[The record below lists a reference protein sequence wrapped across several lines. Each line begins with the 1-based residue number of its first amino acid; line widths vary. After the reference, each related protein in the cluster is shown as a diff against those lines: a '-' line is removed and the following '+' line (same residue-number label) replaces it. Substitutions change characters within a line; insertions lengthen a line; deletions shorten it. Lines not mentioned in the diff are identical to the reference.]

1 MKTSPISKAIKFALT
16 IGAASI
22 LPGHAFAEQTND
34 IEIKETERI
43 EVSGSRIKRIGELAP
58 TPVTVITGVDL
69 VNAGITNVADLLQ
82 KLPSS
87 AAGSTTTNTT
97 NTIFGAGINT
107 TDLRGLGSERTLV
120 LVNGRRFVSAS
131 PTDSSVNLNTIP
143 SSIIERIE
151 VVHGGASA
159 VYGSDAV
166 AGVVNIILKESHDG
180 VSVDL
185 SRSQTQ
191 QGRGD
196 KNFLNLTYGGEWGN
210 TSLIANFSYS
220 EIGQLR
226 SLDRDFIRN
235 PVTAMRNPKDTGEG
249 DGIPAYVQH
258 DQHTILAFWDKKG
271 DVFLPHG
278 HFTFGPNGELVPF
291 NNGDGP
297 LPAPNDW
304 YYNTGDAD
312 GYNFLEEGYL
322 ATPLERYNFFSNV
335 NHKINESHSMSFE
348 VAFAKDKSYAE
359 SGAVYLTA
367 PIRVDNAFWHQ
378 DAKDL
383 FAYWGYPGDTIFPVY
398 KLGRDF
404 GNRKFEDDRDTLN
417 TTLAFEGV
425 IFGDYDYSLY
435 LQRGENT
442 TETRWHGELI
452 ESRLAEA
459 IDAVEINGEIVC
471 ANRDESG
478 ALLGALEGCSPL
490 NLMGLGAA
498 SQEALDY
505 VGSTETLD
513 MKKIQTVIGGTLSGY
528 AYELPAGDVLFALS
542 GEYRKEEA
550 ESNPSYAISNDL
562 TFNNFV
568 KSWQGEFSVKE
579 VGLEVSV
586 PLLADQFLAK
596 ELTVD
601 LAARYMDYSTVG
613 DNTAWKAG
621 FSWSVTDEIRF
632 RGTKSKSVRAPSV
645 SDLFDAGIQSFTP
658 YSDPCDYYNILLD
671 NPDVVDNVKANCK
684 QIGADFDQA
693 WQPSESW
700 RSVTPPS
707 VNGGNPNLQEE
718 TSDDTLFGVIY
729 TPTENITFIAD
740 YWKFKIDNAVNYLGQ
755 QRVVNEC
762 YEAPSL
768 NNPSCDLVTR
778 DPETL
783 DITNVVDA
791 PYNIAVW
798 EMEGIDIESVYNLE
812 TTFGQFDFRLLA
824 TYLKHREFIADVFEE
839 DYNFQPLVGEQE
851 SPRWK
856 ARFTIGYTY
865 EDLYLLATANYRH
878 ATVIDREWT
887 IEQYDYNE
895 ISSYIKWDL
904 FARYNATDNVELRA
918 GVNNLF
924 DVTPPRNPNSYNVGE
939 YYDIFGRTFT
949 FGVNVAF

>member
-1 MKTSPISKAIKFALT
+1 MKTSQISKAIKLALA
-16 IGAASI
+16 IGAASMASV
-22 LPGHAFAEQTND
+22 PAFAEQAS
-34 IEIKETERI
+34 ELEVKETERI
-43 EVSGSRIKRIGELAP
+43 EISGSRIKRIGEVAP

-87 AAGSTTTNTT
+87 DVGSSTTNTT
-97 NTIFGAGINT
+97 NTIFGAGINS
-107 TDLRGLGSERTLV
+107 TDLRNLGSERTLV

-180 VSVDL
+180 LSVDL

-235 PVTAMRNPKDTGEG
+235 PATAMRNPKDTGES
-249 DGIPAYVQH
+249 DGIPAYIQH
-258 DQHTILAFWDKKG
+258 DQSTILAFWDKKG

-278 HFTFGPNGELVPF
+278 HFTFGANGELVPF

-297 LPAPNDW
+297 LPSPNDW

-322 ATPLERYNFFSNV
+322 ATPLKRYNFFSNV
-335 NHKINESHSMSFE
+335 NHTINESHSMSFE
-348 VAFAKDKSYAE
+348 VAYAKDKSYAE

-383 FAYWGYPGDTIFPVY
+383 FAYWGYSGDTIFPVY

-404 GNRKFEDDRDTLN
+404 GNRKFEDDRETLN

-425 IFGDYDYSLY
+425 VFGDYDYSLFV
-435 LQRGENT
+435 QRGENT
-442 TETRWHGELI
+442 TETLWHGELI

-459 IDAVEINGEIVC
+459 IDAVDINGEIVC
-471 ANRDESG
+471 ANRDDSG
-478 ALLGALEGCSPL
+478 DLLGALEGCAPL

-498 SQEALDY
+498 SQAALDY
-505 VGSTETLD
+505 VGSTETVN
-513 MKKIQTVIGGTLSGY
+513 MKKIQTVFGGTLSGY
-528 AYELPAGDVLFALS
+528 AFELPAGDVLFALS

-550 ESNPSYAISNDL
+550 ESDPSYAIANDL

-568 KSWQGEFSVKE
+568 KPWQGEFSVKE
-579 VGLEVSV
+579 LGLEVSV
-586 PLLADQFLAK
+586 PVLADQYLAK
-596 ELTVD
+596 EFTLD

-645 SDLFDAGIQSFTP
+645 SDLYDAGTQSFTP
-658 YSDPCDYYNILLD
+658 YYDPCDYYSILVD
-671 NPDVVDNVKANCK
+671 NADVVDNVKANCK

-707 VNGGNPNLQEE
+707 VIGGNPNLQEE
-718 TSDDTLFGVIY
+718 TSDDSLFGVIY

-755 QRVVNEC
+755 QRVVDEC

-791 PYNIAVW
+791 PYNVAVW

-812 TTFGQFDFRLLA
+812 TTFGDFNFRLLA

-839 DYNFQPLVGEQE
+839 SYNFDPLVGEQDA
-851 SPRWK
+851 PRWK
-856 ARFTIGYTY
+856 ARFTLGYTY
-865 EDLYLLATANYRH
+865 NDLFLQATANYRH
-878 ATVIDREWT
+878 ATVNDREWT
-887 IEQYDYNE
+887 IEQNNYNE
-895 ISSYIKWDL
+895 IPSYIKWDL

-924 DVTPPRNPNSYNVGE
+924 DITPPRNPNAYNVGQ
-939 YYDIFGRTFT
+939 YYDVFGRTFT
-949 FGVNVAF
+949 FGVNVTF